1 MVMNADEE
9 GMKVK
14 DGVSREQMRA
24 KSLGI
29 GFCFVW
35 MAARLLALESCLGSG
50 E

>member
-9 GMKVK
+9 GIKVK
-14 DGVSREQMRA
+14 DGVSREQMSA

-35 MAARLLALESCLGSG
+35 MQRIGCSASS
-50 E
+50 